1 MSTLQT
7 YNLKHPDASDN
18 QITFTSGGLVG
29 VGTSAPGTGT
39 SSYYDDLV
47 VKNDTAGTGAGIT
60 IQSNSTN
67 GFSGL
72 DLRTAGGTEIAKIAA
87 SAATSKLSIDAG
99 GSTAITV
106 DSSQQVGI
114 GNASPT
120 AKLQVESTS
129 DQLKLTYP
137 SVASYIHEVDSSG
150 NYAIAK
156 DSSEV
161 LRINQGRLLL
171 NDNSVGTQRTDAPL
185 QIETGSSGNAINLRA
200 RSSDNAYSYINFTSN
215 DNNQVSASIHLLRN
229 ASNNE
234 GSLIFSTTKGGDTA
248 PTEQLTIN
256 SIGRM
261 SGQAVNINRAFT
273 LLLARLESH
282 GGCSPGGPSGTFTEF
297 DSGERSFT
305 TVSRTTTTAPTNY
318 VFFGDGYGNAFTLF
332 VGCGDN
338 PVFGTSVAAN
348 DAGTYR
354 SWICIHEDFTSA
366 ISGLPTNATRTS
378 LP

>member
-1 MSTLQT
+1 MALSLNGSTGISGINGSAGTPALQGG
-7 YNLKHPDASDN
+7 DADTG
-18 QITFTSGGLVG
+18 IFF
-29 VGTSAPGTGT
+29 GTDTASIA
-39 SSYYDDLV
+39 
-47 VKNDTAGTGAGIT
+47 TAGTNRLHI
-60 IQSNSTN
+60 
-67 GFSGL
+67 
-72 DLRTAGGTEIAKIAA
+72 
-87 SAATSKLSIDAG
+87 
-99 GSTAITV
+99 
-106 DSSQQVGI
+106 
-114 GNASPT
+114 
-120 AKLQVESTS
+120 
-129 DQLKLTYP
+129 
-137 SVASYIHEVDSSG
+137 DSSG
-150 NYAIAK
+150 RVLIN
-156 DSSEV
+156 DS
-161 LRINQGRLLL
+161 
-171 NDNSVGTQRTDAPL
+171 SVGTQRIDAPL

-234 GSLIFSTTKGGDTA
+234 GSLIFSTTKGGDTV
-248 PTEQLTIN
+248 PTQQLTIN

-273 LLLARLESH
+273 LLVARLESH